1 MRRYR
6 IVYVDAFTT
15 EPFKGN
21 PCAVLPFALDLSA
34 EEMQTIAR
42 ETNLSETSFVLPS
55 SKADFRVRY
64 FAPWGEVPFA
74 GHPTIATAFLLA
86 SEGKIAFQENKAQV
100 TFQFEVGVLP
110 LEIFKDEARIKVV
123 MTQQTPQF
131 RTIVPWEK
139 VRSCF
144 NLFEEE
150 FLESLFPQVVSTGVP
165 FLIVPLKSLEA
176 LRRAEMKRER
186 LRNLLEELGISGS
199 FLFSLE
205 TIDLRNDTHARL
217 FNPYGMGEDPFTGSA
232 SGALAAY
239 VYSYLNPKRILRM
252 EQGHFLG
259 RPGIGEAELVLE
271 GENIKAVKLA
281 GYAVATLEGEIKLPG
296 QYQSTRRES
305 HER

>member
-21 PCAVLPFALDLSA
+21 PCAILPACQDLSP
-34 EEMQTIAR
+34 EEMQMIAR

-55 SKADFRVRY
+55 QEADFRVRY
-64 FAPWGEVPFA
+64 FAPWGEIPFA

-86 SEGKIAFQENKAQV
+86 SEGKIALHENRARV
-100 TFQFEVGVLP
+100 TFQFEIGVLP
-110 LEIFKDEARIKVV
+110 LEIFEDERGIKVV
-123 MTQQTPQF
+123 MTQQAPQF
-131 RTIVPWEK
+131 GTIVPWERI
-139 VRSCF
+139 RSCF
-144 NLFEEE
+144 NLLEEE
-150 FLESLFPQVVSTGVP
+150 FLESLPPQVVSTGVP

-176 LRRAEMKRER
+176 LRRTEMER
-186 LRNLLEELGISGS
+186 GALKNLLEELGISGS
-199 FLFSLE
+199 FLFTLE

-217 FNPYGMGEDPFTGSA
+217 FNPYGIGEDPFTGSA

-239 VYSYLNPKRILRM
+239 VYTYLNPKKILRM

-259 RPGIGEAELVLE
+259 RPGVGEAELVFE
-271 GENIKAVKLA
+271 GENIRAVKLS

-296 QYQSTRRES
+296 
-305 HER
+305 

>member
-21 PCAVLPFALDLSA
+21 PCAVLPSAQDLNP
-34 EEMQTIAR
+34 EEMQMIAR

-55 SKADFRVRY
+55 SEADFRVRY
-64 FAPWGEVPFA
+64 FAPWGEIPFA

-86 SEGKIAFQENKAQV
+86 SEGKIALHENRARV
-100 TFQFEVGVLP
+100 TFQFEIGVLP
-110 LEIFKDEARIKVV
+110 LEIFKDERGIKVV
-123 MTQQTPQF
+123 MTQQAPQF
-131 RTIVPWEK
+131 GTIVPWER

-150 FLESLFPQVVSTGVP
+150 FLESLPPQVVSTGVP

-176 LRRAEMKRER
+176 LRRTEMER
-186 LRNLLEELGISGS
+186 GALKNLLEELGISGS
-199 FLFSLE
+199 FLFTLE

-217 FNPYGMGEDPFTGSA
+217 FNPYGIGEDPFTGSA

-239 VYSYLNPKRILRM
+239 VYSYLNPKKILRM

-259 RPGIGEAELVLE
+259 RPGVGEAELVFE
-271 GENIKAVKLA
+271 GENIRAVKLS

-296 QYQSTRRES
+296 
-305 HER
+305 